1 MDQDL
6 RSIQQAREMV
16 RLAKAAQKRYRSFT
30 QDQVDAVVEAMVEA
44 GAQAAERLGK
54 MAREET
60 GFGRPE
66 SKTQKNLFATRTLH
80 ERMQGMRTVGII
92 NKIEDGSVWEV
103 ATPMGVI
110 GALIPST
117 NPTSTAMYKAI
128 IAAKAG
134 CGIVMS
140 PHPRAVRCTAEA
152 LKVVAEAAY
161 GAGAP
166 HDLFACMT
174 DVTLDGT
181 NALLEHPETDVI
193 LATGGS
199 AMVREAYSK
208 GKPAYGVGSGNVPVY
223 VDRSSDIDKAAADIL
238 YGTSFDWGTLCS
250 TERSVVAD
258 APIKRRLVEAMKREG
273 AYFMSEDE
281 KEKLRRVIMRDGR
294 FNTEQVGQSPV
305 VIARMAGFRVPES
318 TRALVGEVDVV
329 GKEEPL
335 SMETLSPILSFYV
348 EDGWQA
354 GCERCIEV
362 LEFGGIG
369 HTLAIHCTS
378 PNVVEAFALLKPSM
392 RIVVNSVA
400 ALGSVGY
407 TNRLFPAMTL
417 GPGTLGGSIIS
428 DNVSPMHLLNV
439 KRVAFETN
447 PIHPTTLT
455 SSPAVGGRRT
465 PDGRTDQTKST
476 YAHGNSRQKGQTRS
490 WMDEIDARLR
500 ARAGNAPSASE
511 RSALP
516 TKTNSAAAK
525 AEPGETAK
533 PGIPTKSAEQ
543 IDKGPAN
550 KKGLSET
557 DIDMI
562 IRRFRR

>member
-223 VDRSSDIDKAAADIL
+223 VDRSSDIDKAAGDIL
-238 YGTSFDWGTLCS
+238 YGTSFDWG
-250 TERSVVAD
+250 D
-258 APIKRRLVEAMKREG
+258 
-273 AYFMSEDE
+273 
-281 KEKLRRVIMRDGR
+281 
-294 FNTEQVGQSPV
+294 
-305 VIARMAGFRVPES
+305 
-318 TRALVGEVDVV
+318 
-329 GKEEPL
+329 
-335 SMETLSPILSFYV
+335 
-348 EDGWQA
+348 
-354 GCERCIEV
+354 
-362 LEFGGIG
+362 
-369 HTLAIHCTS
+369 
-378 PNVVEAFALLKPSM
+378 ALLD
-392 RIVVNSVA
+392 
-400 ALGSVGY
+400 
-407 TNRLFPAMTL
+407 
-417 GPGTLGGSIIS
+417 GTQ
-428 DNVSPMHLLNV
+428 
-439 KRVAFETN
+439 RR
-447 PIHPTTLT
+447 
-455 SSPAVGGRRT
+455 GRRAN
-465 PDGRTDQTKST
+465 QT
-476 YAHGNSRQKGQTRS
+476 
-490 WMDEIDARLR
+490 
-500 ARAGNAPSASE
+500 AP
-511 RSALP
+511 R
-516 TKTNSAAAK
+516 
-525 AEPGETAK
+525 
-533 PGIPTKSAEQ
+533 
-543 IDKGPAN
+543 
-550 KKGLSET
+550 
-557 DIDMI
+557 
-562 IRRFRR
+562 